1 MVYERAETWHEHSC
15 HFCWFLLPLALLV
28 KGFSARSLVQ
38 FSVCALRSTT
48 MSSVFAP
55 FEYVMLCP
63 NTAPY
68 SPMSSFLILQN
79 MAINRELLKMPR
91 CYAVFQVCCQ
101 RLKREG
107 DSSVLWTNC
116 WLLCD
121 TVLQVHCG
129 LPVMLF
135 YSPGQKGASACIAA
149 CFPLNKTGWISKQN
163 VKQKTAWPSQCLPAF
178 SGEWRH
184 GLASKCILISCWY
197 WWANWWESRSCLT

>member
-1 MVYERAETWHEHSC
+1 MCPQIYNHVFSLCTIWVCYAMSQYSPVLTHVILSHTPKYGNQQRTSQDAKMLCSILS
-15 HFCWFLLPLALLV
+15 LLSEAQE
-28 KGFSARSLVQ
+28 GRRQ
-38 FSVCALRSTT
+38 FSPLNQLLTT
-48 MSSVFAP
+48 M
-55 FEYVMLCP
+55 
-63 NTAPY
+63 
-68 SPMSSFLILQN
+68 
-79 MAINRELLKMPR
+79 
-91 CYAVFQVCCQ
+91 
-101 RLKREG
+101 
-107 DSSVLWTNC
+107 
-116 WLLCD
+116 CD